1 MLAFRSTTYLVQGC
15 PVDSKIRVKGLWGS
29 GVELGIGFSVE
40 MLELRVWIW
49 RCRVTGFRVQGI

>member
-40 MLELRVWIW
+40 MLELRV
-49 RCRVTGFRVQGI
+49 